1 MSRRAE
7 DRAPRTG
14 AATDHLLRLAWIAPS
29 GASKG
34 LLADPTVHA
43 RTTGHDAPR
52 RQRSDREREANR
64 RLERAE
70 EIRAAKRLAR
80 PTAPEQQMMSVFA
93 TLGERYGDDY
103 LREYKIMDGDW
114 YVTHVD
120 FCVPDRGLAVEVYG
134 GPHYKPALDRTGTR
148 QEDDRQRIREFT
160 AAGWTVLIVEDTALT
175 QARWS
180 DTVEI
185 VRAFLDQDQ
194 GPARRTGR

>member
-1 MSRRAE
+1 MSRRGE
-7 DRAPRTG
+7 ERAHRPG
-14 AATDHLLRLAWIAPS
+14 SATDHVLRPGWTALS
-29 GASKG
+29 DGSRG

-43 RTTGHDAPR
+43 RMTHDVPQ
-52 RQRSDREREANR
+52 RQRTDREREANR

-70 EIRAAKRLAR
+70 EIRAARRLAR

-103 LREYKIMDGDW
+103 LREYKIMNGDW

-120 FCVPDRGLAVEVYG
+120 FCVPDRCLAVEVYG

-148 QEDDRQRIREFT
+148 QEDDRQRIREIT

-180 DTVEI
+180 ETVEI
-185 VRAFLDQDQ
+185 VRAFLDQGQ